1 MNTCSRTLEKSR
13 RQEKRLSCESKDYS
27 AMPAGVLSKHNVSC
41 LKQMQVTFSGPTCA
55 DKTAELPSVLNLSL
69 KSKQGCSSL
78 SKEMLTGRN
87 MCSIK
92 SPPGLCSLMP
102 SVWLLLN
109 QLFGQDTYLNQC
121 RHLFKRLIAKKTG
134 KKSLEDFFTVH
145 YSSYAISEHV
155 CSN

>member
-1 MNTCSRTLEKSR
+1 MNTCSCTLEKSR
-13 RQEKRLSCESKDYS
+13 RQEKRLLCESKDYS
-27 AMPAGVLSKHNVSC
+27 AMPAGVLSKHNVCC

-92 SPPGLCSLMP
+92 KP
-102 SVWLLLN
+102 SRT
-109 QLFGQDTYLNQC
+109 LFTYAFC
-121 RHLFKRLIAKKTG
+121 LIAFLINYLAKICI
-134 KKSLEDFFTVH
+134 L
-145 YSSYAISEHV
+145 ISV
-155 CSN
+155 GIYLKD